1 MAQSIVVEISA
12 TGVRI
17 GNHQYTSDSE
27 IEPDL
32 LTKIRPELN
41 GFLLPGET
49 RARSVAEAICQLHA
63 CAMRECLAE

>member
-1 MAQSIVVEISA
+1 MADAIVTITHNFIRLGKSTYKPDE
-12 TGVRI
+12 
-17 GNHQYTSDSE
+17 E

-41 GFLLPGET
+41 GFLPPGET